1 MDVVDALAD
10 TRYLDYRHG
19 SHDRTNNGIFSRTS
33 RIRPSLKL
41 QDKFA
46 ESSVS
51 PFDIDHN
58 YELCLA
64 DIEVMLNGENR
75 SAPTLC
81 VTDGHEVI
89 PLNTPDGRPIQM
101 NKANAIQFGDGK

>member
-1 MDVVDALAD
+1 MRVKEIL
-10 TRYLDYRHG
+10 
-19 SHDRTNNGIFSRTS
+19 N
-33 RIRPSLKL
+33 
-41 QDKFA
+41 
-46 ESSVS
+46 
-51 PFDIDHN
+51 N

-64 DIEVMLNGENR
+64 DIEVMLNGETR

-101 NKANAIQFGDGK
+101 NKDMLSSLVMERGSNHSNNGG

>member
-1 MDVVDALAD
+1 MKKETAMRVKEIL
-10 TRYLDYRHG
+10 
-19 SHDRTNNGIFSRTS
+19 N
-33 RIRPSLKL
+33 
-41 QDKFA
+41 
-46 ESSVS
+46 
-51 PFDIDHN
+51 N

-64 DIEVMLNGENR
+64 DIEVMLNGATR

-101 NKANAIQFGDGK
+101 NKANAIQLGDGKWV

>member
-1 MDVVDALAD
+1 MLIV
-10 TRYLDYRHG
+10 G
-19 SHDRTNNGIFSRTS
+19 FSRT
-33 RIRPSLKL
+33 R
-41 QDKFA
+41 FTY
-46 ESSVS
+46 SVIIVPNLS
-51 PFDIDHN
+51 KDIAMRVKEILNN

-64 DIEVMLNGENR
+64 DSEVMLNGENR

>member
-1 MDVVDALAD
+1 MFYQQL
-10 TRYLDYRHG
+10 
-19 SHDRTNNGIFSRTS
+19 S
-33 RIRPSLKL
+33 
-41 QDKFA
+41 KFIVGLGA
-46 ESSVS
+46 TKCIYATIVISKQSKEIAVRVKE
-51 PFDIDHN
+51 ILNN

-64 DIEVMLNGENR
+64 DIEVMLNGETR

-101 NKANAIQFGDGK
+101 NKDNAIQLGDGKWV

>member
-1 MDVVDALAD
+1 MRVTEIL
-10 TRYLDYRHG
+10 
-19 SHDRTNNGIFSRTS
+19 N
-33 RIRPSLKL
+33 
-41 QDKFA
+41 
-46 ESSVS
+46 
-51 PFDIDHN
+51 N

-64 DIEVMLNGENR
+64 DIEVMLNGETR

-101 NKANAIQFGDGK
+101 SKANAIQLGDGKWV

>member
-1 MDVVDALAD
+1 IIGFGK
-10 TRYLDYRHG
+10 TRFTYSVIIL
-19 SHDRTNNGIFSRTS
+19 T
-33 RIRPSLKL
+33 KL
-41 QDKFA
+41 SK
-46 ESSVS
+46 
-51 PFDIDHN
+51 DIDMRVKEILNN

>member
-1 MDVVDALAD
+1 MFYQQLSLFIIGLGVTKYIYKAIAI
-10 TRYLDYRHG
+10 TK
-19 SHDRTNNGIFSRTS
+19 RTKEIAMRVKEILN
-33 RIRPSLKL
+33 
-41 QDKFA
+41 
-46 ESSVS
+46 
-51 PFDIDHN
+51 N

-64 DIEVMLNGENR
+64 DIEVMLNGETR

-101 NKANAIQFGDGK
+101 NKDNAIQLGDGKWV